1 MTFIHGIP
9 PSRIAD
15 LLREPRVELEGVL
28 LLAYVHGLAVQAEA
42 PPAPAEDATV
52 EGEGHA

>member
-15 LLREPRVELEGVL
+15 LLREPRVELDGVL